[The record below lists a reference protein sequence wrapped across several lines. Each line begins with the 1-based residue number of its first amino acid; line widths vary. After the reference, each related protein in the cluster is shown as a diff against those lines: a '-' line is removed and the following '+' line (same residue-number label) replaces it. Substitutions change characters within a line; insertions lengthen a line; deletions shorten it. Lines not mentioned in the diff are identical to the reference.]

1 MCPGAKRLGP
11 KVLQDLINDQFFFRC
26 PILFVQWDARD
37 SPRFKRDY
45 FQMRDYFQNGT
56 PVTLGPGLR
65 SRL

>member
-1 MCPGAKRLGP
+1 MISFSFDVQFCSFSWTPVT
-11 KVLQDLINDQFFFRC
+11 VL
-26 PILFVQWDARD
+26 A
-37 SPRFKRDY
+37 SKRDY